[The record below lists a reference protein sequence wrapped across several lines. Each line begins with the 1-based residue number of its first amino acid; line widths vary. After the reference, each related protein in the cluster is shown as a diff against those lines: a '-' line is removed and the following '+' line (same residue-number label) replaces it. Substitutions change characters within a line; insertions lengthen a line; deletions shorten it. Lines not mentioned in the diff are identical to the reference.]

1 MIGIDRAKI
10 AAIVCDVLSTEVHD
24 LRGREDIEIKS
35 SSVLD
40 DIGIDEVGVTHI
52 VAELEDTFLVAIPD
66 EAIDLMTTKVSDI
79 VELIVS
85 LLRGKAEAAE

>member
-10 AAIVCDVLSTEVHD
+10 AATVKDLLSTEIHD
-24 LRGREDIEIKS
+24 LRGREDIEIEPWS
-35 SSVLD
+35 LLN
-40 DIGIDEVGVTHI
+40 DIAIDEVGVTHI

-66 EAIDLMTTKVSDI
+66 QAIDLRTTKVSDI
-79 VELIVS
+79 TELIVS